1 MTGAR
6 SAIAHGLDHIEE
18 QVDAIERSIE
28 ENSGLVFDL
37 SKAII
42 ESVCRTILR
51 DRRVPY
57 SDNDDLPRLFQ
68 MVRNNLQMLP
78 AQESQEVAVR
88 DSIVRTLGGLSG
100 AIQGIAELRNQLSFA
115 SHGGDSLRPSMEQT
129 HAILAAQSAD
139 TIVGFLYHIHAP
151 SRDPASEMEF
161 SPKRDLN
168 FDRYLDEQYETFD
181 ILASRFVPSDI
192 LFQMEPNSYRIFL
205 ADFQKEDR
213 ASEENE

>member
-1 MTGAR
+1 MVDQPQHTFAMTGAR

-57 SDNDDLPRLFQ
+57 SDNDDLARLFQ
-68 MVRNNLQMLP
+68 MVRNNLSMLP

-115 SHGGDSLRPSMEQT
+115 SHGGDSLRPFYGADACNSSSPIGRYHRWFFCTIFMLLAGIL
-129 HAILAAQSAD
+129 HLKWNSHRSAI
-139 TIVGFLYHIHAP
+139 
-151 SRDPASEMEF
+151 
-161 SPKRDLN
+161 
-168 FDRYLDEQYETFD
+168 
-181 ILASRFVPSDI
+181 
-192 LFQMEPNSYRIFL
+192 
-205 ADFQKEDR
+205 
-213 ASEENE
+213 